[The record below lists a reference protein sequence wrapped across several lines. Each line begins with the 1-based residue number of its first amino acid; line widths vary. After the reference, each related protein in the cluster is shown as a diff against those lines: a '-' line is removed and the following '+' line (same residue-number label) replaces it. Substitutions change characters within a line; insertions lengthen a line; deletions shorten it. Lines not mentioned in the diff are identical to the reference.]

1 MKVLHINA
9 GLEKG
14 GGLSHI
20 VNLLTE
26 AKRQNVDFELLTLAD
41 GPVAKAAKKAKVKT
55 TIFLLYPLSS
65 WLKRTKNIF

>member
-14 GGLSHI
+14 GCLSHI

-26 AKRQNVDFELLTLAD
+26 AKRQDVDFELLTLAD
-41 GPVAKAAKKAKVKT
+41 GPVAKAAKKAKDRKSVV
-55 TIFLLYPLSS
+55 
-65 WLKRTKNIF
+65 